1 MRKLLLFCY
10 LITSVTAFGQ
20 NLICEERGHL
30 CGDVFFSTLMYCPPY
45 VEDYEDSTIT
55 VYPACNTITYDCSR
69 CGERV
74 SELEK
79 EKRIVTWKRKIIET
93 DPPLHTIQIAEIIK
107 NPKSYVNLHDTDL
120 IICTEN
126 DKEET
131 IQQYVD
137 RHLSESAI
145 RLWGEY
151 ETYCYDDSTYTH
163 IYNPTWADWHTCY
176 QQSGNLAHGYHWK
189 LICNNKSHFSYIHK
203 EPTFKGFIG
212 YLKTKRK

>member
-1 MRKLLLFCY
+1 MKKLLLFYC

-79 EKRIVTWKRKIIET
+79 EKRITTWKKPQIEEELVLL
-93 DPPLHTIQIAEIIK
+93 DIPYIYTIEII
-107 NPKSYVNLHDTDL
+107 NDSNLHIVTDKHG
-120 IICTEN
+120 TEIFQ
-126 DKEET
+126 DFM
-131 IQQYVD
+131 D

-203 EPTFKGFIG
+203 EPTFIGFIE

>member
-1 MRKLLLFCY
+1 MKKLLLLFC

-79 EKRIVTWKRKIIET
+79 EKRITTWKKPQIEEELVLL
-93 DPPLHTIQIAEIIK
+93 DIPYIYTIEII
-107 NPKSYVNLHDTDL
+107 NDSNLHIVTDKHG
-120 IICTEN
+120 TEIFQ
-126 DKEET
+126 DFM
-131 IQQYVD
+131 D

-145 RLWGEY
+145 RLWEEY
-151 ETYCYDDSTYTH
+151 EIYCYNDSTEMIFFQACSPNH
-163 IYNPTWADWHTCY
+163 QFNPTSASRKIFEY
-176 QQSGNLAHGYHWK
+176 FK
-189 LICNNKSHFSYIHK
+189 KSYPKYKHRISEITYVHN
-203 EPTFKGFIG
+203 EPTFRGFIE
-212 YLKTKRK
+212 YLKTK